1 MKHTFLLLTTFCISI
16 VSFSQETEEIDRTG
30 NVIIDLAIGVP
41 NAGSALLT
49 SGSMFDFY
57 NVNDITKN
65 TSLPVQLG
73 GRFEYMLNNKIGMGL
88 EGNYEKAGWER
99 TYKGG
104 GSYNPSTGLYGDTIT
119 SFTQTKTRFLVRFAF
134 HPVQT
139 KRVDMFLGAGLGMT
153 LRKYEHQE
161 NKPDTW
167 DSFFFPIYLVS
178 EGAQPL
184 AARFFFGTRILMTEN
199 IGMLVE
205 VGLGSGS
212 ILDLGLSVRF

>member
-1 MKHTFLLLTTFCISI
+1 MKNSFIILFICSLSYF
-16 VSFSQETEEIDRTG
+16 SFSQETEDIDRTG

-41 NAGSALLT
+41 NAGSAQL
-49 SGSMFDFY
+49 SSQSVFDY
-57 NVNDITKN
+57 YDVNDITNN

-73 GRFEYMLNNKIGMGL
+73 GRLEYMLNNKIGMGL
-88 EGNYEKAGWER
+88 EANYEKAGWER
-99 TYKGG
+99 TLKGG
-104 GSYNPSTGLYGDTIT
+104 GSYNPTTGLYGDTIT
-119 SFTQTKTRFLVRFAF
+119 SFTQKKTRFLVRFAF

-153 LRKYEHQE
+153 LRKYEHRE
-161 NKPDTW
+161 NKDDSW
-167 DSFFFPIYLVS
+167 DSIFFPIYLIS

-184 AARFFFGTRILMTEN
+184 AARIFFGTRVLFTEN